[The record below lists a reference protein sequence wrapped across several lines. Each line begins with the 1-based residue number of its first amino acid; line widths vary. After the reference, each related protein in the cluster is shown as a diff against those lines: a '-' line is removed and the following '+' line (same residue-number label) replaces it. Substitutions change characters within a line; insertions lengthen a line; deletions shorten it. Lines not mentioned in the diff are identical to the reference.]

1 MVSDVERGELE
12 CVLMRIAALEEAE
25 KGEGKEKV
33 DQILKELA
41 MEDEKIP
48 ADPLEGEWV

>member
-1 MVSDVERGELE
+1 MVSNVYGDDQEH
-12 CVLMRIAALEEAE
+12 VLTDPVALEEAE

-33 DQILKELA
+33 GQILKELA

-48 ADPLEGEWV
+48 ADPLEGQWF